1 MGKESIMQLL
11 IITLDDCNEFL
22 RAISDLKDHGMNGI
36 VFPSTSLKHALLQ
49 SKIDDAPIFGGI
61 SKLVNNDL
69 EASHTIL
76 ILVHD
81 EQIEKARQIVRKIT
95 KGLEKKGVMFALPVS
110 FFEGID

>member
-1 MGKESIMQLL
+1 MQLL
-11 IITLDDCNEFL
+11 IITLDDCDEFL
-22 RAISDLKDHGMNGI
+22 CVISDLKDHGMNGI
-36 VFPSTSLKHALLQ
+36 VFPSTSLKHALLK

-81 EQIEKARQIVRKIT
+81 EQIEEARKIVRKIT
-95 KGLEKKGVMFALPVS
+95 KGLEKKGVMFALPVT